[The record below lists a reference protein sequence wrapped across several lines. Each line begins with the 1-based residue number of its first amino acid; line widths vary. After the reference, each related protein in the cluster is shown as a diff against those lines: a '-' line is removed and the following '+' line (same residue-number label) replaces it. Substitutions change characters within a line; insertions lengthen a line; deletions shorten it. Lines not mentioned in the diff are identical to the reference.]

1 LRVLRHNPPNR
12 NQYTPQYLNRR
23 RRQPGMTTSI
33 GSTLPTPPQDAELS
47 PKTPPLHPQSPTA
60 TTSFGSGTALFYNL

>member
-47 PKTPPLHPQSPTA
+47 PKMPPLTA
-60 TTSFGSGTALFYNL
+60 ATSFGSGTALFYNL